1 MLKKYRENI
10 DLLDKKILKLLNDRA
25 GIAKAVAEYKKKSN
39 NKNIFRPDR
48 ESQIIKNLR
57 TLNTGPLTSTHIHNI
72 YIER

>member
-48 ESQIIKNLR
+48 EPKLLK
-57 TLNTGPLTSTHIHNI
+57 T
-72 YIER
+72 

>member
-57 TLNTGPLTSTHIHNI
+57 TLNSAHSRLHTFII